1 MLLSITAALFP
12 SSLSS
17 SVSHLLA
24 CLVTQVFPGR
34 AGIGSLSCS
43 AITGEQEDPAHA
55 HDATLKY
62 IQFPIRSYDSRS
74 VKLHSLALG
83 CILFASKTRD
93 TSTRGLPIHY
103 PFPQVTTEF
112 QCPIIHCLCETFI
125 LLFSWVFAR
134 PGAQSS
140 QASYI
145 DNELL
150 YTMSRFPLR

>member
-17 SVSHLLA
+17 SISHLLA

-43 AITGEQEDPAHA
+43 A

-145 DNELL
+145 DNGLL